1 MSVQKE
7 SEKRDFVS
15 QTIVIME
22 QNSTT
27 LSDAG
32 FDPANRITQLKTE
45 LTATDDAEGKQNEAQ
60 ALL

>member
-7 SEKRDFVS
+7 SEKRDFVA

-22 QNSTT
+22 QNATVLT
-27 LSDAG
+27 DAW

-45 LTATDDAEGKQNEAQ
+45 MVTTDNPEGKQIYGSRQ
-60 ALL
+60 T